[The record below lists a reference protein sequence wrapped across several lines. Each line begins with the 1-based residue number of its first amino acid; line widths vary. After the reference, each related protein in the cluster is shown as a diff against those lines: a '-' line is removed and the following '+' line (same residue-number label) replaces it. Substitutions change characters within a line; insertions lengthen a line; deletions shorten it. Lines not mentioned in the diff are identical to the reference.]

1 MEATPTMAGLHPI
14 SQFVLYQDVV
24 GILCSRTTS
33 MMILFSLWSV
43 PHCSAYLSYIFGL
56 LKESGTPDAALGNE
70 RGLAIEDG
78 SADVSPFVRALR

>member
-1 MEATPTMAGLHPI
+1 MAGLHPL

-33 MMILFSLWSV
+33 MMILFSLWPV
-43 PHCSAYLSYIFGL
+43 PHCSAYPSYIFVL
-56 LKESGTPDAALGNE
+56 LKESGTPNAALGTE

>member
-33 MMILFSLWSV
+33 MMILFLLWSV
-43 PHCSAYLSYIFGL
+43 PHCSAYPSYIFGL
-56 LKESGTPDAALGNE
+56 LKESGTPTAALGTE